1 MPSLCMLR
9 SVATQH
15 LPSVPLHSDASD
27 DALRL
32 IARSPRVCSG
42 ARRAT
47 VIASSGVCSGA
58 RRATLTSSSVLRCT
72 RGTSLRDCDLV
83 LWFWDVV
90 MAFSE
95 AKKRRFLQFVT
106 GNTRPVGGL
115 GSLVPKFKI
124 VKNGEH
130 SSRLPTAH
138 VCFNV
143 LLLPQY
149 ASKEWLADRLEKAI
163 ENDQG
168 FGLA

>member
-1 MPSLCMLR
+1 MYEGN
-9 SVATQH
+9 A
-15 LPSVPLHSDASD
+15 
-27 DALRL
+27 
-32 IARSPRVCSG
+32 ISG
-42 ARRAT
+42 DSEF
-47 VIASSGVCSGA
+47 IK
-58 RRATLTSSSVLRCT
+58 
-72 RGTSLRDCDLV
+72 
-83 LWFWDVV
+83 WFWEVV
-90 MAFSE
+90 LSFGE
-95 AKKRRFLQFVT
+95 TKQRQLLQFVT
-106 GNTRPVGGL
+106 GNDRAPVGGL
-115 GSLVPKFKI
+115 GSLVPQFKI

>member
-1 MPSLCMLR
+1 MFRCQTRDFEELK
-9 SVATQH
+9 
-15 LPSVPLHSDASD
+15 
-27 DALRL
+27 
-32 IARSPRVCSG
+32 
-42 ARRAT
+42 RAT
-47 VIASSGVCSGA
+47 VYEGD
-58 RRATLTSSSVLRCT
+58 LTT
-72 RGTSLRDCDLV
+72 DCDLV
-83 LWFWDVV
+83 RWFWDVV
-90 MAFSE
+90 LAFSE

-106 GNTRPVGGL
+106 GNDRAPVGGL

-124 VKNGEH
+124 VMNGEH